1 MREENGRIAF
11 LQGERRAQENLKNDL
26 VRRIKML
33 EYALK
38 QERTKFHKLK
48 YGTDLKFEDSKADA
62 VANEEEK
69 NAGPL
74 PNEEIGDLTW
84 RQGRQLLR
92 QYLHEIGYT
101 DTILEVRS
109 ARVRSLMDH
118 LSFGKAT
125 SAAKDESNK
134 GKPEASRKLNET
146 QPSYDRADN
155 MIAAD
160 DESAGAEDTIMSE
173 FNFLAIEDDS
183 EENGAT
189 YFEEGGND
197 DDDNVDG
204 LPTSFDDIMFDNSKD
219 ASIAFMRTAESGTD
233 DSMITII
240 EDAMAVSPEEAAAR
254 ALDEFNFL
262 VAEDNEIEADESTA
276 DKNAAK
282 NRSEKLGLGNLE
294 MQSEWN
300 VDASAIE
307 KLKEQYKKERKS
319 KKVLKRPTR
328 SSLQAMLVNLGED
341 EGSFSSKGFGG
352 PGGDFGNPDM
362 EQPGLRGVRPFS
374 ASKPIVLGDESVEG
388 AISLGDLAGLSIS
401 NEAEALNNESASSG
415 IMPQHKTWTLK
426 YTLRSHFD
434 CVRSLAFHPYEN
446 LLVSASDDQTLK
458 LWNLQQKG
466 SKRNMQPEIEPLYT
480 YRGHRIEKGSLPGH
494 TDAVWSIAVHP
505 DSEHIISCSADG
517 TCKLWRPGTLATPL
531 IATFTANEDDGIPTS
546 VTFLRNDCNQMAVSY
561 TSSQTIIFDL
571 HTAKPIL
578 RLNCA
583 QSYDGTLKSQ
593 INKITS
599 HPTLPLLITGHEDR
613 FIRFFDTNSSQLV
626 HSITAHMDAVTS
638 LAIDPNGL
646 YLISGSHDC
655 SIRLWNIERKSC
667 IQEMTAHRRKFD
679 ESVHDVAF
687 HPSKPFVASSGA
699 DSVVKVYV

>member
-1 MREENGRIAF
+1 MEPPIHQEEPDRKAEYTIPGILHYLQHEWTRFEMERAHWDIERAELQGRIAF

-125 SAAKDESNK
+125 SAAKDEN
-134 GKPEASRKLNET
+134 
-146 QPSYDRADN
+146 
-155 MIAAD
+155 
-160 DESAGAEDTIMSE
+160 
-173 FNFLAIEDDS
+173 
-183 EENGAT
+183 
-189 YFEEGGND
+189 
-197 DDDNVDG
+197 
-204 LPTSFDDIMFDNSKD
+204 
-219 ASIAFMRTAESGTD
+219 

-307 KLKEQYKKERKS
+307 KKFRIVVLLVHS
-319 KKVLKRPTR
+319 FKVNHKRYYSLGPTR

-466 SKRNMQPEIEPLYT
+466 HVLSSSRNMQPEIEPLYT
-480 YRGHRIEKGSLPGH
+480 YRGHRGAILCTTISSSGDTVYSGSTDGEIKCWSLPSIESDPYDSFDPRIEKGALSGH
-494 TDAVWSIAVHP
+494 TNAVWSIAVHP

-531 IATFTANEDDGIPTS
+531 IATFTANEDDGMPTS